1 MPFDLAT
8 AKLRAPSLVVPDLV
22 IQGYL
27 DAALAVAERY
37 CGRSFL
43 YKAET
48 AKFYFWV
55 GSALQLPRFPVE
67 QVTNVT
73 GIASNLI
80 GWKVHHAAGQVE
92 FGMQFYSPEVAVT
105 YAGGY
110 RILPPDLELALW
122 LIFDSVVAAAQG
134 GGSIGAGA
142 ITSIS
147 VPDVGTIRMEGSKGA
162 SGANNAG
169 LLPASSI
176 DLLSRYMVWV
186 A

>member
-1 MPFDLAT
+1 MAFDLAT

-48 AKFYFWV
+48 ARFYYWL
-55 GSALQLPRFPVE
+55 GAALQLPRFPVE
-67 QVTNVT
+67 QVTTVT
-73 GIASNLI
+73 GLAANQAS
-80 GWKVHHAAGQVE
+80 WKLHHLAGQVE
-92 FGMQFYSPEVAVT
+92 FGQQIYSPEIAVT

-122 LIFDSVVAAAQG
+122 LIFDSVVSASQG

-169 LLPASSI
+169 LLPSSSI
-176 DLLSRYMVWV
+176 DLLSRYVV
-186 A
+186 YIA